1 MGLANDY
8 LKQADELRRGH
19 VIQAAFPKKAPSIA
33 MSADPPKADILR
45 CGWAVLAFENYFR
58 EAFLS
63 GPILRSCAGTFLAGP
78 ELPLTRRQI

>member
-19 VIQAAFPKKAPSIA
+19 VIQAAFPKKAPSIE

-45 CGWAVLAFENYFR
+45 CGWAVLAFEITSEKPSYQG
-58 EAFLS
+58 LS
-63 GPILRSCAGTFLAGP
+63 LGVALELSSPAPSC
-78 ELPLTRRQI
+78 R